1 MLSVIKN
8 DNKWDKSNCDFIDGF
23 ITAHSKKN
31 ITKDMKYIDY
41 GLGIINPSVFHDYP
55 VEQKF
60 DLSEVYEQL
69 ACKKQLTGFEVRERF
84 YEIGS
89 IAGLQETEQYINQLK
104 KS

>member
-1 MLSVIKN
+1 
-8 DNKWDKSNCDFIDGF
+8 
-23 ITAHSKKN
+23 
-31 ITKDMKYIDY
+31 MKYIEY
-41 GLGIINPSVFHDYP
+41 GLGIINPSIVHDYP

-69 ACKKQLTGFEVRERF
+69 ARKRQLTGFEVRERF

-89 IAGLQETEQYINQLK
+89 IAGLQETEQYISQLK